1 LQSQLTLQGFSRS
14 SFDACLFSKT
24 HPDGRTQYVL
34 PWVDDILM
42 IGAPDLLAQ
51 TKAELSRF
59 FTITAG
65 GPAKQYLGMILT
77 RDRAA
82 GTLTLTNPSLCE
94 KIARTADVL
103 QERRQQS
110 PMSFTRLSK
119 RTHNITPAAHAAAKG
134 RYPYQ
139 QVVGM
144 LQYLCTTCRPDLSFA
159 TKELARYNSCFNHD
173 AWLQARRVATYAMQS
188 AQVGLT
194 FRRDATRSFSVEAF
208 VDADYNGTPEERLST
223 TGFFCTVA
231 GMPISWASRTQKC
244 CARSVAEAEFVSL
257 STCTAEVL
265 YLRQFLCELGLNG
278 NTASTVPIRG
288 ASHAHS
294 VLTDVGRSA
303 AVQGIIH
310 SDSTAAI
317 ANAKLPVGWLNDKL
331 KHIQNSYFFFRQY
344 YQAGWVNFH
353 HIPGLRNPADA
364 LTKGFDSL
372 DEFLRK
378 RRLLCLE

>member
-1 LQSQLTLQGFSRS
+1 
-14 SFDACLFSKT
+14 
-24 HPDGRTQYVL
+24 
-34 PWVDDILM
+34 
-42 IGAPDLLAQ
+42 
-51 TKAELSRF
+51 
-59 FTITAG
+59 
-65 GPAKQYLGMILT
+65 
-77 RDRAA
+77 
-82 GTLTLTNPSLCE
+82 
-94 KIARTADVL
+94 
-103 QERRQQS
+103 
-110 PMSFTRLSK
+110 
-119 RTHNITPAAHAAAKG
+119 
-134 RYPYQ
+134 
-139 QVVGM
+139 
-144 LQYLCTTCRPDLSFA
+144 
-159 TKELARYNSCFNHD
+159 
-173 AWLQARRVATYAMQS
+173 
-188 AQVGLT
+188 
-194 FRRDATRSFSVEAF
+194 
-208 VDADYNGTPEERLST
+208 
-223 TGFFCTVA
+223 
-231 GMPISWASRTQKC
+231 MPISWASRTQKC

-278 NTASTVPIRG
+278 STSSTVPIRG

-294 VLTDVGRSA
+294 VLTNVGRSA